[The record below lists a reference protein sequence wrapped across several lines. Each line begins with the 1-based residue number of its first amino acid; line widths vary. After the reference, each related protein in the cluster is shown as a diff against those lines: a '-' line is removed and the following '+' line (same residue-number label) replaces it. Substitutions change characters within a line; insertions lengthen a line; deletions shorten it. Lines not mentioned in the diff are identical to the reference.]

1 MSSIQ
6 HNATLNQKE
15 LQQSL
20 PNKPHR
26 PFPSLHTTDDARKS
40 PAWKRCSELRFFC
53 VAEGKQGQVC
63 SVFWALSWI
72 EKPEFRQ
79 LF

>member
-15 LQQSL
+15 PQQSL

-26 PFPSLHTTDDARKS
+26 PFPSLCTTDDAGKVQPGRGAQK
-40 PAWKRCSELRFFC
+40 LRFLC

-63 SVFWALSWI
+63 SAFRALSWI